1 MCIKRTLA
9 AAVCLVACALPP
21 TAWALKSDAQQP
33 INISA
38 DRWDHTGGTDGSNDT
53 SIYTGHVIITQ
64 GSIRITADRATL
76 TLKDGKLK
84 KALIVGNPATF
95 YQAKENDKPIR
106 GHAREIHYN
115 TDANTIEL
123 IEQAKVHQGDEMIT
137 ANYIRYNIKDEKVIA
152 HRKKQEKGRVHIVIP
167 PSGKQ

>member
-1 MCIKRTLA
+1 MYIKKILA
-9 AAVCLVACALPP
+9 AALCVLACALPP
-21 TAWALKSDAQQP
+21 AAWALKSDAQQP
-33 INISA
+33 INIAS
-38 DRWDHTGGTDGSNDT
+38 DRLDHTGGANGSNGT
-53 SIYTGHVIITQ
+53 SVYTGHVVITQ
-64 GSIRITADRATL
+64 GSIRITADQATL
-76 TLKDGKLK
+76 TLTNGKLT
-84 KALIVGNPATF
+84 KALIVGSPATF